1 MDRDVPRASF
11 YSDGDPHV
19 DPERLI
25 AHICATRGITREQL
39 GVRRTVLGTFNSR
52 LTEYI
57 ASRSGAIP
65 SEHWIRQSEA
75 SFREGAAYL
84 VGDNLTIATFP
95 IGAPAAVTLME
106 EMIACGMTS
115 LIVVGAA
122 GSLQP
127 HAPIGSLVVPN
138 AAIREEGTSHH
149 YASSDEEAAPSPRL
163 QAAIERALRERGVT
177 YATGASWTTDAVYR
191 EHRGK
196 IDRYRAAGV
205 MTVEMELSALF
216 TVAAFRGVECA
227 ALLAIS
233 DELHGDAWDLGFG
246 GETFERAMSSA
257 AMVALDVARGL

>member
-1 MDRDVPRASF
+1 MDPDVPRASF

-19 DPERLI
+19 DPERLV
-25 AHICATRGITREQL
+25 AHLCAMRGITREQL
-39 GVRRTVLGTFNSR
+39 GVRRIVLGTFSSR
-52 LTEYI
+52 LTEFL
-57 ASRSGAIP
+57 AAGSGAVQA
-65 SEHWIRQSEA
+65 EHWLRRAE
-75 SFREGAAYL
+75 REAYL
-84 VGDNLTIATFP
+84 AGDNVTIATFP

-115 LIVVGAA
+115 LIVTGAA

-127 HAPIGSLVVPN
+127 HAPIGSLVVPD

-149 YASSDEEAAPSPRL
+149 YAPSDAEAVPSARL
-163 QAAIERALRERGVT
+163 QDAIERTLRERGVAYT
-177 YATGASWTTDAVYR
+177 TGASWTTDAVYR

-205 MTVEMELSALF
+205 VTVEMELSALF
-216 TVAAFRGVECA
+216 TVAAFRRVECA

-246 GETFERAMSSA
+246 GEAFERAMGRA
-257 AMVALDVARGL
+257 AMIALDVARGL

>member
-11 YSDGDPHV
+11 YADGDPHV

-52 LTEYI
+52 LTEFI
-57 ASRSGAIP
+57 AGRCGAERT
-65 SEHWIRQSEA
+65 EHWIR
-75 SFREGAAYL
+75 EGPAYL
-84 VGDNLTIATFP
+84 TSDVTIATFP

-127 HAPIGSLVVPN
+127 HAPIGSLVVPD

-149 YASSDEEAAPSPRL
+149 YAPSDDE
-163 QAAIERALRERGVT
+163 QAAIERALRERGVA

-233 DELHGDAWDLGFG
+233 DELHGDTWDLGFG
-246 GETFERAMSSA
+246 GETFERAMNSA

>member
-1 MDRDVPRASF
+1 MDRHIPRASF

-19 DPERLI
+19 DPERLV
-25 AHICATRGITREQL
+25 AHLCAMRGITREQL
-39 GVRRTVLGTFNSR
+39 GVRRTVLGTFSSR
-52 LTEYI
+52 LTEFLA
-57 ASRSGAIP
+57 ASSGAVQA
-65 SEHWIRQSEA
+65 EHWLRRAE
-75 SFREGAAYL
+75 REAYL
-84 VGDNLTIATFP
+84 AGDNVMIATFP

-115 LIVVGAA
+115 LIVTGAA

-149 YASSDEEAAPSPRL
+149 YAPSDDEAVPSPRL
-163 QAAIERALRERGVT
+163 QEAIERALRERGVAYT
-177 YATGASWTTDAVYR
+177 TGASWTTDAVYR

-205 MTVEMELSALF
+205 VTVEMELSALF
-216 TVAAFRGVECA
+216 TIAAFRGIDCA
-227 ALLAIS
+227 ALLVVS

-246 GETFERAMSSA
+246 GETFERAMGQA
-257 AMVALDVARGL
+257 AMIALDVARTL

>member
-1 MDRDVPRASF
+1 MERHVPRASF

-19 DPERLI
+19 DPERTIEHL
-25 AHICATRGITREQL
+25 CKMRGITREQL
-39 GVRRTVLGTFNSR
+39 GIRRTVLGTFSSR
-52 LTEYI
+52 LTEFL
-57 ASRSGAIP
+57 AAGA
-65 SEHWIRQSEA
+65 
-75 SFREGAAYL
+75 GAAQAENWLRRAERDVYL
-84 VGDNLTIATFP
+84 AGDNVTIATFP
-95 IGAPAAVTLME
+95 VGAPAAVSLME

-115 LIVVGAA
+115 LIVTGAA

-127 HAPIGSLVVPN
+127 HAPIGSLVVPD

-149 YASSDEEAAPSPRL
+149 YAPSDDEAVPSPRL
-163 QAAIERALRERGVT
+163 HAAIEGALRERGVA
-177 YATGASWTTDAVYR
+177 YAAGPSWTTDAVYR

-227 ALLAIS
+227 ALLVVS

-246 GETFERAMSSA
+246 GETFERAMSRA
-257 AMVALDVARGL
+257 GMIALDVAQGL

>member
-19 DPERLI
+19 DPERMI
-25 AHICATRGITREQL
+25 AHLCEARGITQDQL
-39 GVRRTVLGTFNSR
+39 GIRRTVLGTFSTR
-52 LTEYI
+52 LTEFL
-57 ASRSGAIP
+57 AAGSGAVQA
-65 SEHWIRQSEA
+65 EHWLRRAE
-75 SFREGAAYL
+75 RDVYL
-84 VGDNLTIATFP
+84 AGDNVTIATFP
-95 IGAPAAVTLME
+95 VGSPAAVILME

-127 HAPIGSLVVPN
+127 HAPIGSLVVPD

-149 YASSDEEAAPSPRL
+149 YAPSDDEAVPSPRL
-163 QAAIERALRERGVT
+163 QAAIERALRERGVA

-227 ALLAIS
+227 ALLTIS
-233 DELHGDAWDLGFG
+233 DELHGDAWELGFG
-246 GETFERAMSSA
+246 GETFERAVSSA
-257 AMVALDVARGL
+257 ALVALDVARGL